1 MSALIGE
8 WKCFECQNIDSVMAE
23 LGVNQEIR
31 DRVELEGSFLTIDF
45 EESDLYIRQETS
57 GQTYERTFALGKE
70 QEELT
75 PDGRI
80 VRTVFTLESDCI
92 LKQVQ
97 QHGFTEMVLT
107 REVIDDVMTTSIR
120 TGDSSATLKYRRI
133 GPPKRRTATS
143 TVTGA
148 VADTTVNSS

>member
-8 WKCFECQNIDSVMAE
+8 WKCFECRNIDSVMAE

-57 GQTYERTFALGKE
+57 GQTYERTFVLGKE

-97 QHGFTEMVLT
+97 QHGFTEMVLI
-107 REVIDDVMTTSIR
+107 REVIDDLMTTSIR
-120 TGDSSATLKYRRI
+120 TGDSSATLKCRRI

-143 TVTGA
+143 NVTGA
-148 VADTTVNSS
+148 AADTTANSS